1 LSVTT
6 RRELIDAVAARYRA
20 AGRKQKKEI
29 LDEFVKVTGFH
40 RKHAIR
46 ALKKSAKTGTPEP
59 RQRSRI
65 YDEAVREALTI
76 VWEAADRICGKRLR
90 HVIAGLVDAMER
102 HGHLKLESA
111 VRESLLSMSAATM
124 DRLLTTVRNTAK
136 QGRRRTMINTPL
148 RKSIP
153 VRTFGDWHDP
163 APGFFEMDMVVHC
176 GKSTVGN
183 YVHSLVLTDIA
194 SGWTEAMAM
203 VVREQTLVVESVS
216 EIRARLPFP
225 VRGLD
230 VDNDSAFINE
240 TLVDYCRDNKIE
252 LTRCRAYKKNDQAW
266 IEQKNGAVIRRMVGY
281 GRLEGAQTAAALNKL
296 YTSVRLFV
304 NFFQPSFKLLSKIRE
319 GAKVIKKYHL
329 PATPCERL
337 LERGDVSEEC
347 KRQLRQTLA
356 ALDPVRLLSEIRE
369 AQRVL
374 AQFEVGVA
382 QAEAAQSPA
391 ELSGFVTS
399 LSTVWRDG
407 EVRPTHRKRSNGP
420 RTYRTRVDPFEA
432 VWPQVQQ
439 WLNERPD
446 ANAKELFLR
455 LQESMAGAFAP
466 GQLRTLQRRVK
477 QWRSEIA
484 RQLVFG
490 LEPEAPMDGMSAV
503 SAVAA
508 ANANGVQA

>member
-1 LSVTT
+1 MTT

-20 AGRKQKKEI
+20 AGRNQKKEI
-29 LDEFVKVTGFH
+29 LDEFVEVTGFH

-46 ALKKSAKTGTPEP
+46 VLKKAPRRETSEP
-59 RQRSRI
+59 RQRARI

-90 HVIAGLVDAMER
+90 QVIVGLVDAMER
-102 HGHLKLESA
+102 HGHLKLDAA
-111 VRESLLSMSAATM
+111 VRGNLLSMSAATM
-124 DRLLTTVRNTAK
+124 DRLLTTVRDTAK

-148 RKSIP
+148 RKSIA

-176 GKSTVGN
+176 GKSTAGS

-194 SGWTEAMAM
+194 SGWTDAIAM
-203 VVREQTLVVESVS
+203 VVREQTLVTESVS
-216 EIRARLPFP
+216 EIRRKLPFA

-230 VDNDSAFINE
+230 VDNDSAFIND
-240 TLVDYCRDNKIE
+240 TLVGYCRDNNIE

-281 GRLEGAQTAAALNKL
+281 GRLEGAQTAATLNKL
-296 YTSVRLFV
+296 YASARLFV
-304 NFFQPSFKLLSKIRE
+304 NFFQPSFKLISKTRE
-319 GAKVIKKYHL
+319 GAKVIKKYHP

-337 LERGDVSEEC
+337 LERKDVSDEC
-347 KRQLRQTLA
+347 KEQLRRTLA

-369 AQRVL
+369 AQRALSQV
-374 AQFEVGVA
+374 EVGAVN
-382 QAEAAQSPA
+382 AETPRSTS
-391 ELSGFVTS
+391 ELSGFVAS

-407 EVRPTHRKRSNGP
+407 EVRPTHRKRTSGP
-420 RTYRTRVDPFEA
+420 RTWRTRADPFEA

-439 WLNERPD
+439 WLNEQSD
-446 ANAKELFLR
+446 ANAKDLFFR
-455 LQESMAGAFAP
+455 LQETMPGVFPP

-477 QWRSEIA
+477 HWRSEIA
-484 RQLVFG
+484 RRLVLG
-490 LEPEAPMDGMSAV
+490 LKPEAEVEREECCVGATIHTDGV
-503 SAVAA
+503 RP
-508 ANANGVQA
+508 

>member
-1 LSVTT
+1 MSVTT

-20 AGRKQKKEI
+20 AGRSQKKEI

-46 ALKKSAKTGTPEP
+46 ALKKSPKPETPEP
-59 RQRSRI
+59 RQRARI
-65 YDEAVREALTI
+65 YDEAVGEALTI
-76 VWEAADRICGKRLR
+76 AWEAADRICGKRLR
-90 HVIAGLVDAMER
+90 QVIAGLVEAMER
-102 HGHLKLESA
+102 HGHLKLDSA

-136 QGRRRTMINTPL
+136 QRRRRTMINTPL

-176 GKSTVGN
+176 GKSLVGS

-194 SGWTEAMAM
+194 SGWTEAIAM
-203 VVREQTLVVESVS
+203 VAREQTLVTESVS
-216 EIRARLPFP
+216 EIRAKLLFP

-281 GRLEGAQTAAALNKL
+281 GRLEGPQTAAVLNKL
-296 YTSVRLFV
+296 YTSARLFV
-304 NFFQPSFKLLSKIRE
+304 NFFQPSFKLLSKVRQ
-319 GAKVIKKYHL
+319 GAKVIKKYHP

-337 LERGDVSEEC
+337 LEREDVSEEC
-347 KRQLRQTLA
+347 KKQLRQALA
-356 ALDPVRLLSEIRE
+356 ALDPVRLLCEIRE

-374 AQFEVGVA
+374 AQMEVGVA
-382 QAEAAQSPA
+382 QAEAAQSTP
-391 ELSGFVTS
+391 ELTGFVTS
-399 LSTVWRDG
+399 LSTVWREG
-407 EVRPTHRKRSNGP
+407 GVRPTHRKRNTGP

-439 WLNERPD
+439 WLNKQPD

-455 LQESMAGAFAP
+455 LQDSMAGSFAP

-484 RQLVFG
+484 RQLVLG
-490 LEPEAPMDGMSAV
+490 LDSGPASDLEMCAGAFNSEEVRP
-503 SAVAA
+503 
-508 ANANGVQA
+508 